1 MQRAVGGLAIVA
13 LAGCGGG
20 GAALPS
26 ITGGQ
31 SVISAVQVLP
41 NVVTLGVG
49 QRLQLQWV
57 ATDQL
62 GHPIAGGDV
71 RYQVA
76 DPALASV
83 DFQGVVTGLAA
94 GATTLTATVTWQGSS
109 KSGTATIEVS
119 APPAAGGQNIVTTP
133 GTSFLPA
140 SLTIQANDSVTWEF
154 SGAIHNV
161 TFASGAPPAG
171 NISDRNPGSRVTRV
185 FPTAGSYPYECT
197 RHAGMT
203 ATITVLGTEPAA
215 FTSLLVSPTSPAI
228 VVGGSVTLVATAKDQ
243 FGTTMTGLPAPAFAT
258 NAGSVA
264 TVSSTG
270 VVTGVAAGSAII
282 TATVTDG
289 GVTHSASATVTV
301 SSPASGGAV
310 FTTPNNTFSPATVT
324 IQTGETVTWQFSG
337 AVHNVTFTGAVPAGG
352 NIPDQQPGN
361 AASRTLS
368 AAGTYRFECTRHS
381 GMTGEIVVQGS
392 QPASFSSVTMTPS
405 SPAIPIGGTVQLT
418 VIPRDQFGTAM
429 TGLPAPSFTTST
441 ASVATVNQTGLVAG
455 ITSGTASITATIVSG
470 GVTHT
475 ATSSVT
481 VSNPQAPGATFTT
494 PNNSFSPGTVTIQ
507 QGQTVTWQFSGAV
520 HNVTFAGAAP
530 TGGNIP
536 DQQPGNAVSRTFPIA
551 GTYGFDCTRH
561 SGMTGQVV
569 VQGSQPSTFTSVTV
583 SPTNPAMVVGG
594 TVQLTAT
601 ARDQFGTAM
610 TGLPAPVFTTSAPS
624 VATVTATGLV
634 TGIGAGTATI
644 TASVTS
650 GGVTHTGA
658 ATATVSV
665 PTSSS
670 ATVTTPGNSF
680 APSSTTIPVGGTV
693 TWQFSGTHNVTFG
706 AAAPAGGNI
715 PDQTAGNAVSR
726 TFGTAG
732 TYDYQCTRHNGMTG
746 QVMVQGAT
754 GGGFSTLNLTPASL
768 VLSIG
773 QTGQLVATPLDA
785 GGVPVT
791 GLGTPGY
798 SSSNPGVASV
808 SPGGLVTA
816 VAGGSATITAS
827 LTDGGTTRTG
837 TATIAVVTGPVAT
850 ITTPGNT
857 FQPNDITVTPG
868 TTVIWQISG
877 TIHNVTFKN
886 ATPPGGAIGD
896 TPPGNAVARLF
907 TTAGTYDYE
916 CTIHKGMKGRV
927 RVQ

>member
-20 GAALPS
+20 GAAPPS

-49 QRLQLQWV
+49 QRLQIQWV

-83 DFQGVVTGLAA
+83 DVQGVVTGLAA

-203 ATITVLGTEPAA
+203 ATITVLGTQPAA
-215 FTSLLVSPTSPAI
+215 FTSLIVSPTSPAI

-289 GVTHSASATVTV
+289 GVTHSATATVTV

-310 FTTPNNTFSPATVT
+310 FTTPNNTYSPATVT
-324 IQTGETVTWQFSG
+324 IQTGE
-337 AVHNVTFTGAVPAGG
+337 
-352 NIPDQQPGN
+352 
-361 AASRTLS
+361 
-368 AAGTYRFECTRHS
+368 
-381 GMTGEIVVQGS
+381 
-392 QPASFSSVTMTPS
+392 
-405 SPAIPIGGTVQLT
+405 
-418 VIPRDQFGTAM
+418 
-429 TGLPAPSFTTST
+429 
-441 ASVATVNQTGLVAG
+441 
-455 ITSGTASITATIVSG
+455 
-470 GVTHT
+470 
-475 ATSSVT
+475 
-481 VSNPQAPGATFTT
+481 
-494 PNNSFSPGTVTIQ
+494 
-507 QGQTVTWQFSGAV
+507 TVTWQFSGAV

-536 DQQPGNAVSRTFPIA
+536 DQQPGNAVSRIFPIA

-583 SPTNPAMVVGG
+583 SPTNPAMLVGG

-610 TGLPAPVFTTSAPS
+610 TGLPTPVFTTSAGS
-624 VATVTATGLV
+624 VATVTAAGLV
-634 TGIGAGTATI
+634 TGIGAGMATI
-644 TASVTS
+644 TASLTS
-650 GGVTHTGA
+650 GGITHTGA

-680 APSSTTIPVGGTV
+680 APSPATIPVGGTV

-715 PDQTAGNAVSR
+715 PDQTAGNALSR

-746 QVMVQGAT
+746 QVIVQGAS
-754 GGGFSTLNLTPASL
+754 GGGFSTLNVTPASL

-785 GGVPVT
+785 GGVPLT

-808 SPGGLVTA
+808 TTGGLVTA

-827 LTDGGTTRTG
+827 LTAGGTTRTG
-837 TATIAVVTGPVAT
+837 TATIAVATGPVAT
-850 ITTPGNT
+850 ITTPGQT
-857 FQPNDITVTPG
+857 FQPNDITVAPG
-868 TTVIWQISG
+868 TMVVWQISG
-877 TIHNVTFKN
+877 TTHNVTFKN
-886 ATPPGGAIGD
+886 AAPPGGGIGD